1 MKLARVY
8 TFNSQSKMTDR
19 NRMLQGN
26 VMPVSVVGAI
36 SGKGLLDTEL
46 IRQFKANSANPR
58 TKPFCYPGGEDPINA
73 NVMQYDTAIGMRNVR
88 ELDGFDGEPAELAV
102 VGVGGLNWSQYCSQA
117 QMQRDYYWL
126 GIVTTESRLFNPY
139 DPSTM
144 DAIHQ
149 GFGFIR
155 AGTHTVANN
164 GPSNFYPG
172 DRICWRLPPAPFH
185 PKSNDNSIMPALNEI
200 NRAGRPPTQ
209 WQAEYVP
216 FDPLDM
222 TTHMASAY
230 ALMKVNADS
239 GGVKDLAYANA
250 LPHLTGFSNIRPH
263 DPLQEEAIS
272 YKFGIV
278 AIGLAFVQ
286 ALADRG
292 AITFNVNIGAPGDQR
307 DMQTNFEACARLV
320 NTLGLNDPSQ
330 RGNEGRDI
338 LHSILADVMM
348 SDISPIDLE
357 GQEAKGRFNNA
368 TRGLLGGF
376 EPAFGAPTN
385 PSQLYASMR
394 YHAMSLITQGLAGSW
409 DDAHNSIVGRAF
421 NASAPGDDL
430 HALWGHFC

>member
-1 MKLARVY
+1 M
-8 TFNSQSKMTDR
+8 SDR

-26 VMPVSVVGAI
+26 VMPVAVVGAI
-36 SGKGLLDTEL
+36 SGKAMLDTEL
-46 IRQFKANSANPR
+46 VNQFKRNSANPR
-58 TKPFCYPGGEDPINA
+58 TKPFCYPGGEDQINA

-88 ELDGFDGEPAELAV
+88 ELDGFDGEPAELAI
-102 VGVGGLNWSQYCSQA
+102 VGIGGLNWSQYCSQA

-139 DPSTM
+139 DPGTM

-164 GPSNFYPG
+164 GNKNFYPG
-172 DRICWRLPPAPFH
+172 QRIRWRLPLAPFH
-185 PKSNDNSIMPALNEI
+185 PKGNESMPTLCEV
-200 NRAGRPPTQ
+200 NRAGRPPSQ

-222 TTHMASAY
+222 TDHMASAY
-230 ALMKVNADS
+230 ALMTVNADQ
-239 GGVKDLAYANA
+239 GGVADLAYADA
-250 LPHLTGFSNIRPH
+250 LPHLTGFRDVRPH

-272 YKFGIV
+272 YKFGIS

-292 AITFNVNIGAPGDQR
+292 VITFSNLGADIPEEPRLNADQR
-307 DMQTNFEACARLV
+307 KQNFNDCASIAEK
-320 NTLGLNDPSQ
+320 LGLSDPSSG
-330 RGNEGRDI
+330 GNDKRKV

-348 SDISPIDLE
+348 SDISPIDPE
-357 GQEAKGRFNNA
+357 GEKAKKRFRESVTVPADKIDGIPFSTPA
-368 TRGLLGGF
+368 TKEG
-376 EPAFGAPTN
+376 
-385 PSQLYASMR
+385 LYASMR
-394 YHAMSLITQGLAGSW
+394 YHAMSLMTQGILGSF
-409 DDAHNSIVGRAF
+409 DDAHDSVVGRAL

-430 HALWGHFC
+430 HGLWGHFC

>member
-1 MKLARVY
+1 
-8 TFNSQSKMTDR
+8 MTDR

-26 VMPVSVVGAI
+26 VMPVAVVGAI

-46 IRQFKANSANPR
+46 VNQFKRNSANPR
-58 TKPFCYPGGEDPINA
+58 TKPFCYPGGEDQINA
-73 NVMQYDTAIGMRNVR
+73 NIMQYDTAIGMRNVR
-88 ELDGFDGEPAELAV
+88 ELDGFDGEPAELAI
-102 VGVGGLNWSQYCSQA
+102 VGIGGLNWSQYCSQA

-164 GPSNFYPG
+164 GPYNFYPG
-172 DRICWRLPPAPFH
+172 QRIAWRLPLAPFH
-185 PKSNDNSIMPALNEI
+185 PKNKSDSIMPALNEI

-222 TTHMASAY
+222 TTQMASAF
-230 ALMKVNADS
+230 ALMSVNADA
-239 GGVKDLAYANA
+239 GGIADLSYNDA
-250 LPHLTGFSNIRPH
+250 LPHLTGFRGVRPH
-263 DPLQEEAIS
+263 DPLPEESIS
-272 YKFGIV
+272 YKFGIS

-292 AITFNVNIGAPGDQR
+292 AITFTRTGLKGPTEGEIQENFR
-307 DMQTNFEACARLV
+307 DCAKLAED
-320 NTLGLNDPSQ
+320 LGLNDPTQ
-330 RGNEGRDI
+330 AGDDKRKI

-348 SDISPIDLE
+348 SDISPIDPE
-357 GQEAKGRFNNA
+357 GDRARNRYNIA
-368 TRGLLGGF
+368 V
-376 EPAFGAPTN
+376 AGAVTN
-385 PSQLYASMR
+385 PEDIPFKMVNTKEELYASMR
-394 YHAMSLITQGLAGSW
+394 YHAMSLMTQGIVGSF
-409 DDAHNSIVGRAF
+409 DHAHDHVVGRAL

-430 HALWGHFC
+430 HGLWGHFC